1 MTVERNA
8 MDASLTKVAMR
19 TGVAEDDW
27 FAENMVTWVSVFGV
41 VDAVPV
47 WGAVPPAESKNMT
60 RPLLMPFAPTG
71 PV

>member
-8 MDASLTKVAMR
+8 MDASVTKVPMR
-19 TGVAEDDW
+19 TGVAEADW
-27 FAENMVTWVSVFGV
+27 FPEKMVTWVAVFGV
-41 VDAVPV
+41 VEAVPV
-47 WGAVPPAESKNMT
+47 WGAVPPAESKNIT